1 MEKGHGCIVSVHR
14 NWLMKE
20 GARDVSSLAS
30 ADMVCLLRPGRVAS
44 KKSSTPGPGPV
55 EVSE

>member
-1 MEKGHGCIVSVHR
+1 
-14 NWLMKE
+14 MKE

-55 EVSE
+55 EVSD